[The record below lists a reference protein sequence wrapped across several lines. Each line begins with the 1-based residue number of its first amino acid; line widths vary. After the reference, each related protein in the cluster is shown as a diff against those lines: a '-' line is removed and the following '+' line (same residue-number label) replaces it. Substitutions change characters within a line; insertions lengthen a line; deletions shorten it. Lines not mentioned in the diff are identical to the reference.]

1 MQDLKEQ
8 FKDFQKQVKISLNS
22 QGRTKIT
29 AYLYIFFSLLALSF
43 FGFFA
48 VRPTIITITALQKQF
63 KDSQKVLVDLKI
75 KNQALQAL
83 TAQYQDL
90 GPDLLLSINAIPNSP
105 KIPELTRKL
114 ETIASQNNLVITKL
128 AVGVIELFPAK
139 RKVNS
144 SIFSYTFTFSVQG
157 SEAAIN
163 LLIADL
169 IDFDRIVSL
178 ERLTTGKA
186 ERNTFAASIT
196 GRAYFFKE

>member
-8 FKDFQKQVKISLNS
+8 LKDLQKSVKIALNS
-22 QGRTKIT
+22 QGREKII

-48 VRPTIITITALQKQF
+48 VRPTVTTITALQKQF
-63 KDSQKVLVDLKI
+63 KDSQKVLADLKV
-75 KNQALQAL
+75 KNQALQTL
-83 TAQYQDL
+83 TAQYQGL
-90 GPDLLLSINAIPNSP
+90 GSDLLLATNAIPDSP
-105 KIPELTRKL
+105 RIPELTRKL
-114 ETIASQNNLVITKL
+114 ETLANQNNLVVTKL
-128 AVGVIELFPAK
+128 SVGVIELFPAK
-139 RKVNS
+139 KKINS
-144 SIFSYTFTFSVQG
+144 SIFSYTFSFSVQG

-169 IDFDRIVSL
+169 INFDRIVGL